1 MKGMKNS
8 TITNLLLA
16 ALTLLFFASCKKS
29 VDHDLAATQVQET
42 IDLSKIPFDS
52 TLVSSFFEKHPL
64 LQKYQLDV
72 NKLYRKYDYH
82 YLWYD
87 KNGSNEFA
95 SVVYN
100 KIINLP
106 EEGIETTIP
115 YQTELNLVY
124 DSAKESTSPNTISE
138 LLTTALYFF
147 YIDKVYHGID
157 AAKSN
162 EMEWF
167 LPREKQTYTTYTDS
181 LIIDP
186 TLLKKDKKKLFSQYY
201 LLKEQLKKYREIE
214 KKGGWDSISLP
225 QGYKTLKIGD
235 SVLAIAQVRKR
246 LFLDGFIKTNTE
258 SLVYDD
264 DLADALVQFKK
275 TRGFDGDKLLYGS
288 TLNYLSTPVSSL
300 IKTLVVNM
308 ERCRWVSKEISKA
321 KELIAINIPSYEL
334 SYFKNGE
341 IVLKSNVV
349 VGKTVNKTVIF
360 SAPMKYI
367 VFSPYWNLPT
377 SIIKKEIL
385 PAMAKDPNYL
395 ATHNMEWNDGNV
407 RQKPGVKNSLGLV
420 KFLFPNS
427 NAIYLHDTPSKHL
440 FSRDQRAFSHGCIR
454 VAKPVELAN
463 KIMEDDPNWN
473 SQKIDEAMNKGK
485 ETWYT
490 LKNKI
495 PVYIGYFTAWEDRDG
510 ILHFYD
516 DVYKRDEALAVLLF
530 TK

>member
-1 MKGMKNS
+1 
-8 TITNLLLA
+8 
-16 ALTLLFFASCKKS
+16 
-29 VDHDLAATQVQET
+29 
-42 IDLSKIPFDS
+42 
-52 TLVSSFFEKHPL
+52 
-64 LQKYQLDV
+64 
-72 NKLYRKYDYH
+72 
-82 YLWYD
+82 
-87 KNGSNEFA
+87 
-95 SVVYN
+95 
-100 KIINLP
+100 
-106 EEGIETTIP
+106 
-115 YQTELNLVY
+115 
-124 DSAKESTSPNTISE
+124 
-138 LLTTALYFF
+138 
-147 YIDKVYHGID
+147 
-157 AAKSN
+157 
-162 EMEWF
+162 
-167 LPREKQTYTTYTDS
+167 
-181 LIIDP
+181 
-186 TLLKKDKKKLFSQYY
+186 
-201 LLKEQLKKYREIE
+201 
-214 KKGGWDSISLP
+214 
-225 QGYKTLKIGD
+225 
-235 SVLAIAQVRKR
+235 
-246 LFLDGFIKTNTE
+246 
-258 SLVYDD
+258 
-264 DLADALVQFKK
+264 
-275 TRGFDGDKLLYGS
+275 
-288 TLNYLSTPVSSL
+288 
-300 IKTLVVNM
+300 M
-308 ERCRWVSKEISKA
+308 ERCRWVSKDISKA

>member
-1 MKGMKNS
+1 MRKLA
-8 TITNLLLA
+8 TTTLLLVTLA
-16 ALTLLFFASCKKS
+16 LLFFISCKKNTENN
-29 VDHDLAATQVQET
+29 LALSDIEANVE
-42 IDLSKIPFDS
+42 LSKIPFDS
-52 TLVSSFFEKHPL
+52 TVVSSFFEKHPL

-72 NKLYRKYDYH
+72 NKLYRKYNYH

-95 SVVYN
+95 NVVYN

-124 DSAKESTSPNTISE
+124 DNVKESTTPNTYSE

-147 YIDKVYHGID
+147 YIDKVYHGIET
-157 AAKSN
+157 AKSN
-162 EMEWF
+162 EIEWF
-167 LPREKQTYTTYTDS
+167 LPREKQTYTDYTDS
-181 LIIDP
+181 LIIEP
-186 TLLKKDKKKLFSQYY
+186 ALLKKDKKKLYSQYY
-201 LLKEQLKKYREIE
+201 LLKEQLKKYRQIE
-214 KKGGWDSISLP
+214 KKGGWGSISLP
-225 QGYKTLKIGD
+225 TGYKTLKIGD
-235 SVLAIAQVRKR
+235 SLPAIGLVRKR
-246 LFLDGFIKTNTE
+246 LFLDGFLKVNTE
-258 SLVYDD
+258 SLIYDA
-264 DLADALVQFKK
+264 DLADALVKFKK
-275 TRGFDGDKLLYGS
+275 TRGINGDKLLYRS

-308 ERCRWVSKEISKA
+308 ERCRWVPKDISKSN
-321 KELIAINIPSYEL
+321 ELIAVNIPSYEL
-334 SYFKNGE
+334 TYFKNGE

-367 VFSPYWNLPT
+367 VFSPYWNLPS
-377 SIIKKEIL
+377 SIIKNEIL

-395 ATHNMEWNDGNV
+395 ANHNMEWNNGNV
-407 RQKPGVKNSLGLV
+407 RQKPGIKNSLGLV

-473 SQKIDEAMNKGK
+473 SDKIDEAMHGGTEK
-485 ETWYT
+485 WYS

-495 PVYIGYFTAWEDRDG
+495 PVYIGYFTAWEDQDG

-516 DVYKRDEALAVLLF
+516 DVYKRDEALASLLYEA
-530 TK
+530 K